1 MAITRNHSAEYT
13 NVTPLKVKIVNG
25 LVVKFS
31 DTVVHTFRVSDVED
45 PEIYAA
51 GPMWEWQ
58 QSAAGQ
64 WVMAH
69 SVKTPWWTYRLDYL
83 SYGYEFNIV
92 ARLSEADATFFRLK
106 YV

>member
-1 MAITRNHSAEYT
+1 MYYRNHTTEYM
-13 NVTPLKVKIVNG
+13 NVIQTEVKIING
-25 LVVKFS
+25 VAVKFA
-31 DTVVHTFRVSDVED
+31 DILVHTFRISDVED

-51 GPMWEWQ
+51 GPLFDWER
-58 QSAAGQ
+58 SKAGQ

-69 SVKTPWWTYRLDYL
+69 SVKTPWWIYRLDYL